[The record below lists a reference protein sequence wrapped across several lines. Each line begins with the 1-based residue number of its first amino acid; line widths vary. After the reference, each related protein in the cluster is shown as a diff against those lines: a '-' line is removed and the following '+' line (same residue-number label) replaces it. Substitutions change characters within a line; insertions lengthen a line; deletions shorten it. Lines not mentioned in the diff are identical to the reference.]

1 MNPLQGIPQFR
12 NCRAFAL
19 LFLLTLT
26 PIADAQHQ
34 PPPLRVE
41 DALNVRAIPETSPL
55 VFSSKGLLAFS
66 VRETSRLEAR
76 NKGYE
81 QFARTGISIDIQGSD
96 IWVSDGKETPRNLT
110 GGRGSNSGSSW
121 SPDGRYLAFVSDR
134 DGSGQAK
141 LWVWDSQND
150 KLRLVSNQFLRIHP
164 VLNRIL
170 WTKDSRSVLVGVLPE
185 GISPEKYVQDRLLFE
200 HTSRENSGIAQA
212 AVRLYQA
219 WPARE
224 SVEASTATKGDELD
238 TQYLHDL
245 VRIEIE
251 TGASTKI
258 VRGSRIAWAELSPNG
273 SLLGYAVPKRFADP
287 GVSFQ
292 LVYDLRVLDLASG
305 DDHIVAGNVL
315 MNDVFAWSP
324 TGTQLCWRS
333 HDPSETVNDYFVV
346 GLTDTPP
353 RNISHFPASHSAG
366 DWWARPVW
374 DKRGEHLYFVYN
386 GGLWESSGQ
395 AESAR
400 QIARVPGRTIRYLV
414 GGPNSELWSSA
425 VDHSAVALTHDDEGK
440 RDGFYRID
448 LATGKAT
455 VLREGQQCY
464 TCKWQ
469 ADLPSIITSVSS
481 DGRRIAYVAEDAGH
495 PPDIWIEDAEF
506 HERRQLTQ
514 LNPQLREYIM
524 GRPRVIEW
532 LSDEGERLHGAL
544 LLPSNYEADKRY
556 PLLVWV
562 YPTRLSDR
570 FDLFGFGDFPGP
582 FNMQLFATRG
592 YAVLLPDSGRRT
604 GQPMRDL
611 SGAVLPGINRAIEI
625 GVADPDRLGVL
636 GQSSGGYATLAL
648 LAQTTRFRAALE
660 AAGHG
665 NLIGFYGLMHED
677 GSNFH
682 GLGDAW
688 LGGPPWKYP
697 NRYIQ
702 NSPLFFLDRIST
714 PLLMVQGTA
723 DTQVA
728 QFLGDE
734 IFVGLRSLQKR
745 VDYVKYEGEDHG
757 ARDWSYANQL
767 DLANRAIHWFDGYLK
782 EEAAIPT
789 NSHEKVPER
798 Q

>member
-1 MNPLQGIPQFR
+1 
-12 NCRAFAL
+12 
-19 LFLLTLT
+19 
-26 PIADAQHQ
+26 
-34 PPPLRVE
+34 
-41 DALNVRAIPETSPL
+41 
-55 VFSSKGLLAFS
+55 
-66 VRETSRLEAR
+66 
-76 NKGYE
+76 
-81 QFARTGISIDIQGSD
+81 
-96 IWVSDGKETPRNLT
+96 
-110 GGRGSNSGSSW
+110 
-121 SPDGRYLAFVSDR
+121 
-134 DGSGQAK
+134 
-141 LWVWDSQND
+141 
-150 KLRLVSNQFLRIHP
+150 
-164 VLNRIL
+164 
-170 WTKDSRSVLVGVLPE
+170 
-185 GISPEKYVQDRLLFE
+185 
-200 HTSRENSGIAQA
+200 
-212 AVRLYQA
+212 
-219 WPARE
+219 
-224 SVEASTATKGDELD
+224 
-238 TQYLHDL
+238 
-245 VRIEIE
+245 
-251 TGASTKI
+251 
-258 VRGSRIAWAELSPNG
+258 
-273 SLLGYAVPKRFADP
+273 
-287 GVSFQ
+287 
-292 LVYDLRVLDLASG
+292 
-305 DDHIVAGNVL
+305 
-315 MNDVFAWSP
+315 
-324 TGTQLCWRS
+324 
-333 HDPSETVNDYFVV
+333 
-346 GLTDTPP
+346 
-353 RNISHFPASHSAG
+353 
-366 DWWARPVW
+366 
-374 DKRGEHLYFVYN
+374 
-386 GGLWESSGQ
+386 
-395 AESAR
+395 
-400 QIARVPGRTIRYLV
+400 
-414 GGPNSELWSSA
+414 
-425 VDHSAVALTHDDEGK
+425 VDHSAVVLTHDDEGK

-592 YAVLLPDSGRRT
+592 YAVLLPDSGRRA

-660 AAGHG
+660 AAGYG
-665 NLIGFYGLMHED
+665 NLIGLYGLMHED

-682 GLGDAW
+682 GLGEAW

-734 IFVGLRSLQKR
+734 IFIGLRSLQKR

-782 EEAAIPT
+782 EEATIPT

-798 Q
+798 